1 MVFEWNGSSYVQ
13 RGTTLNGEN
22 AGDRFGQPSFAISDD
37 GNVLAVGA
45 WGYDATTAGND
56 GALYLY
62 HWDSTANSGNGDYV
76 LKNKFLGDLSWAG
89 LGAGVK
95 ISGDGTRVV
104 AMSPY
109 WPAPDYATTGK
120 QRGQVEMFEYDG
132 TVWNRRRSKRKTG
145 RVANAFYTDRVTVQD
160 YGMEGEPGGGADN
173 NESGGL
179 SGFYNNQ
186 SMALSTDGSACIV
199 GQRRADRGGIQ
210 AGRADVFQIT
220 SNFKGVWGSNDNE
233 NWTKITDVSKTFRVT
248 DYIDYKLFNNSI
260 FYKHYAFV
268 GDNYTRIKNI
278 KLYGVQKQGVSTFHD
293 GELTLTKSLN
303 VPRIGPTSIV
313 DKTPKRQL
321 LVAEYN
327 TETNPIVHELVQDT
341 SGGEHH
347 LGIYNR
353 ASYSTSEKALVFSG
367 AGDYLNTNLY
377 NTFSDNSTHSVSIWV
392 KRNGQTHDGDNEVFC
407 HLGNGYGYSATSSLD
422 GQLQD
427 AHLYWSSNHGLRVSL
442 THHDLR
448 AANTTLPINEW
459 VHLVYTYD
467 GSPWQFAGGSYADE
481 SPNPTNIHLYKN
493 GVEQFF
499 TSRYTIGETTG
510 GALDLRTAYLSLGGR
525 YPDSIVD
532 GDYTNASISNYK
544 LYNSVLTHEDAK
556 TLYNMGQRGE
566 RNHVVNFDRT
576 RVGIGLGSGEAPRAA
591 LDVRGDIYASGRI
604 SNGGSGGN
612 NTFDIDGY
620 RVHAFTS
627 SDTFLA
633 LGNIRVDILVVGGGG
648 GGGLDN
654 GGGGGAGGLVFVPKY
669 EIKAGE
675 TKVVTIGVGGGGAAD
690 QHYAAKQGGD
700 TIFGNLEDI
709 DVLRAIGG
717 GRGLNGDG
725 RTGSVNQQGGS
736 GGGGDGETREDYGLG
751 LQSTQPGL
759 SGAPYGFGNHGGR
772 QTAGSDS
779 LGGGGGGGGA
789 GGTGGMS
796 SSDNGG
802 NGGNGLNEVT
812 INQSTFNFADMFG
825 TNYGEIL
832 SGEAWFGG
840 GGGAGSDNSSSHTST
855 GGKGGG
861 GNNVNGS
868 AGNATHANTGG
879 GGAGQTWNFS
889 STSGTGAAGIVLLR
903 YPI

>member
-1 MVFEWNGSSYVQ
+1 MVIGSPLADPNGSSSGQVRVFDLLGGTWTQRGSTIQGGTTGLELGFGFVSISGDGNIIAFGEREFGNNQGRVRVLEWNSATSGTGVLNTNQVNLPSWVDRDSVAGGVVVTGSVDDSQAIADMSSDAKYVATGGTYNTGNNTGKVMVFEWNGSSYVQ

-22 AGDRFGQPSFAISDD
+22 AGDRFGQPSFTISDD

-62 HWDSTANSGNGDYV
+62 HWDSTANSGSGDYV
-76 LKNKFLGDLSWAG
+76 LKNKFLGDVSWAG

-109 WPAPDYATTGK
+109 WPDSGGSTSGK

-145 RVANAFYTDRVTVQD
+145 TTTNSFYTDRVTVQD
-160 YGMEGEPGGGADN
+160 YGMEGEPGGGEDPG
-173 NESGGL
+173 ESGGL
-179 SGFYNNQ
+179 SGFYSNH

-199 GQRRADRGGIQ
+199 GQRRADRGGLQ

-248 DYIDYKLFNNSI
+248 DYIDYKLFNNSN

-327 TETNPIVHELVQDT
+327 TETNPIVHEVVQDT

-407 HLGNGYGYSATSSLD
+407 HLGKGYGYSATSSLD
-422 GQLQD
+422 GQLED

-448 AANTTLPINEW
+448 ATNTTLPINEW

-467 GSPWQFAGGSYADE
+467 GSPWQFAAGTINNE

-510 GALDLRTAYLSLGGR
+510 EALDLRTAYLSLGGR

-544 LYNSVLTHEDAK
+544 LYKSVLTHENAK

-612 NTFDIDGY
+612 NTFDLDGY

-627 SDTFLA
+627 SRRLHTRRSA
-633 LGNIRVDILVVGGGG
+633 TAARACRGWWWWWRYRWCWWWWRWWSCICT
-648 GGGLDN
+648 
-654 GGGGGAGGLVFVPKY
+654 
-669 EIKAGE
+669 EI
-675 TKVVTIGVGGGGAAD
+675 
-690 QHYAAKQGGD
+690 
-700 TIFGNLEDI
+700 
-709 DVLRAIGG
+709 
-717 GRGLNGDG
+717 
-725 RTGSVNQQGGS
+725 
-736 GGGGDGETREDYGLG
+736 
-751 LQSTQPGL
+751 
-759 SGAPYGFGNHGGR
+759 
-772 QTAGSDS
+772 
-779 LGGGGGGGGA
+779 
-789 GGTGGMS
+789 
-796 SSDNGG
+796 
-802 NGGNGLNEVT
+802 
-812 INQSTFNFADMFG
+812 
-825 TNYGEIL
+825 
-832 SGEAWFGG
+832 
-840 GGGAGSDNSSSHTST
+840 
-855 GGKGGG
+855 
-861 GNNVNGS
+861 
-868 AGNATHANTGG
+868 
-879 GGAGQTWNFS
+879 
-889 STSGTGAAGIVLLR
+889 
-903 YPI
+903 